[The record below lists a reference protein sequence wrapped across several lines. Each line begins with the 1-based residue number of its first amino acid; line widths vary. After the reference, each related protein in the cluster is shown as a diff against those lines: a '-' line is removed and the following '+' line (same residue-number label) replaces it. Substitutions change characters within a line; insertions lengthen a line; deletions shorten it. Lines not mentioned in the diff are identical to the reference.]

1 MRLILS
7 GNSGGIGL
15 LTGLTP
21 IFSYPE
27 RGIDAP
33 AGRYLC
39 MFYLII
45 NALPTLNLSG

>member
-7 GNSGGIGL
+7 GNSGGFTGL

-33 AGRYLC
+33 AGRYICEFL
-39 MFYLII
+39 L
-45 NALPTLNLSG
+45 TTEVQ